1 MGDRWSF
8 LQLAASN
15 RQKFIETWSPPHLHI
30 KMKTFALVATIA
42 VAIPAVICF
51 IPSGISIGAGSSLP
65 VISLGSASLAGS
77 GLASEVWPPAPPLPS
92 VLEVLPLLPVP
103 VLWLPELWVVVLP
116 AVARDLL
123 NLMNRLVRS

>member
-65 VISLGSASLAGS
+65 VIRLGSASLAGS
-77 GLASEVWPPAPPLPS
+77 GLAIGGLASGTALAVGLGGIALAAGALGRGASSRGKRS
-92 VLEVLPLLPVP
+92 V
-103 VLWLPELWVVVLP
+103 
-116 AVARDLL
+116 
-123 NLMNRLVRS
+123 